1 MWIWILLANQL
12 NSEVFINSR
21 ITPWKILV
29 KKFIFGKFEICR
41 SLIIVIFSIIF
52 HLLKINKYCEK
63 KHKISTLELYYIS
76 SIKIEVWVTN
86 NFDFYLFLS
95 FKLQFVSIK
104 VKVAKFFWRRTIS
117 KARRFYGNKKYKSL
131 CSKIMQKMR
140 KDNLKWQYSDFCG

>member
-1 MWIWILLANQL
+1 MWIWILLANKL
-12 NSEVFINSR
+12 NSEVFIYSR
-21 ITPWKILV
+21 ITPWKTPV
-29 KKFIFGKFEICR
+29 KKFTFGKLETCR
-41 SLIIVIFSIIF
+41 SLIMLIFSIIF
-52 HLLKINKYCEK
+52 ILLKINKYCEK
-63 KHKISTLELYYIS
+63 KKKNISALELYYIS

-117 KARRFYGNKKYKSL
+117 KARQFYGNKKYKSL

-140 KDNLKWQYSDFCG
+140 KDNLK